1 MPNELIKFWQRSKLT
16 KPPFFHPDDES
27 TLWQGNGRFLDSEIT
42 DFDTLI
48 SQKQFG
54 PFNDKLK
61 LSLSPVPYAGD
72 VAHAKFV
79 ILPLNPGLDY
89 VDYWAET
96 RRPEFR
102 KRMEDNLRQSFRGVE
117 FPFFGLDP
125 ELCWHGGFAYWE
137 GKLRGVIRKIAE
149 KSFDENYFKAL
160 RDLSKKLA
168 CLELVPY
175 HSPSFHAHAL
185 IKDLPSCR
193 IVKEFVHESLVPDAK
208 AGKRILIVT
217 RQVKE
222 WKIQRDPKFAK
233 NIIVYSS
240 AHARGASL
248 GPKSGGG
255 KAILRDYGIE

>member
-1 MPNELIKFWQRSKLT
+1 MMNLRFGKETADSSIPRS
-16 KPPFFHPDDES
+16 
-27 TLWQGNGRFLDSEIT
+27 QI
-42 DFDTLI
+42 FDTLI

-79 ILPLNPGLDY
+79 ILSLNPGLDY

-125 ELCWHGGFAYWE
+125 ELCWHGGFRVLG
-137 GKLRGVIRKIAE
+137 GKNFAASSGRSPKRASTK
-149 KSFDENYFKAL
+149 NYFKAL

-222 WKIQRDPKFAK
+222 WKNSTRPK
-233 NIIVYSS
+233 NSP
-240 AHARGASL
+240 RT
-248 GPKSGGG
+248 
-255 KAILRDYGIE
+255 